1 MYLHQEED
9 DAAANAAVAAA
20 VAAPSGRRQPKRVS
34 TPPKASAAAAAVA
47 AAIIEQHM
55 ISPPSIAAQM
65 AASLTNVV
73 TAALAS
79 TPTTSGGGNKTT
91 TNISDPR
98 YRKPFTFGWKRELV
112 YRAHNDVHRKQYD
125 KAEVYYI
132 TPGNKKLRTRA
143 DILMNLTEGLD
154 ANDFTF
160 AREPIGMS
168 AEEEIIRSAKLQTPS
183 SKHRPVNFLDLGE
196 ADPMLGF
203 GKRVPKP
210 KMPKG
215 ASPPPQLPPL
225 PASLSVTLLQSPST
239 SGLLGKQAGS
249 RVSQLWGLFVV
260 AQCSSLNRRVFQFVE
275 HAGQQT
281 DGRRHGEGGGQVAE
295 GLKSQV
301 SVVDEVV
308 PLTSHDRKPIR

>member
-1 MYLHQEED
+1 MSIVHNQED
-9 DAAANAAVAAA
+9 DPV
-20 VAAPSGRRQPKRVS
+20 P
-34 TPPKASAAAAAVA
+34 ASAAPAAALPARRLPKHVNAAPKVSTVAAVA

-55 ISPPSIAAQM
+55 ISPSTVVAQLNAGPSAA
-65 AASLTNVV
+65 APIV
-73 TAALAS
+73 TT
-79 TPTTSGGGNKTT
+79 TPTSGGGAKTT
-91 TNISDPR
+91 SNISDPR

-132 TPGNKKLRTRA
+132 TPSNKKLRTRA
-143 DILMNLTEGLD
+143 DILINLTEGLD

-196 ADPMLGF
+196 ADPTLGF

-215 ASPPPQLPPL
+215 ASPPPP
-225 PASLSVTLLQSPST
+225 SLSVTLLQST
-239 SGLLGKQAGS
+239 SGLMGKQLGS
-249 RVSQLWGLFVV
+249 RVSAAHFFWCVRCV
-260 AQCSSLNRRVFQFVE
+260 CY
-275 HAGQQT
+275 
-281 DGRRHGEGGGQVAE
+281 
-295 GLKSQV
+295 
-301 SVVDEVV
+301 
-308 PLTSHDRKPIR
+308 